1 MKSKLILLLAA
12 VSMVAVF
19 ATGCAPKEEGGAENK
34 PGNATDAGAGEGKT
48 GETK

>member
-19 ATGCAPKEEGGAENK
+19 ATGCAPKEEGGAEGK
-34 PGNATDAGAGEGKT
+34 QGNAAGAGAGEGKT
-48 GETK
+48 DEAK